1 MVRVSRGWEFAL
13 PYDED
18 FVRKHPD
25 VARRQHM
32 LWAGIQA
39 KYGAAGAGRPRGVCP
54 SRPGDAGGTGLRRGG
69 RGGAPRPSVGP
80 RGPPRHAA
88 SGDRRPGAG
97 TLCSDRGWPRA
108 LELSPALSRLEKVYN
123 LVKETTP
130 KQPEGQSG
138 VAGAPPP
145 QASASGPPRPRV
157 GRSWVVGGRLG
168 PVRAETRFPASS
180 VLGGVAAVSCNVGC
194 GGGRTGPRC
203 SWPAVRAPRP
213 RWRQVPG
220 RGGRARPQGGGAAG
234 LPLGLCRSCAP
245 LSSPMSPSRARRAGL
260 GGPAGPGG

>member
-1 MVRVSRGWEFAL
+1 MEGWGGGGGGAAGGRPHPCGPQLCAEDVKDFLEHVAVVRVSRGWEFAL

-54 SRPGDAGGTGLRRGG
+54 SRPGDSGGTGLRRGG
-69 RGGAPRPSVGP
+69 RGGAPRPGVGP
-80 RGPPRHAA
+80 RGPPRHEA

-145 QASASGPPRPRV
+145 QASASGPQGFCTQGPPD
-157 GRSWVVGGRLG
+157 LG
-168 PVRAETRFPASS
+168 SA
-180 VLGGVAAVSCNVGC
+180 
-194 GGGRTGPRC
+194 
-203 SWPAVRAPRP
+203 
-213 RWRQVPG
+213 
-220 RGGRARPQGGGAAG
+220 GAG
-234 LPLGLCRSCAP
+234 WWGYGWDL
-245 LSSPMSPSRARRAGL
+245 
-260 GGPAGPGG
+260 

>member
-1 MVRVSRGWEFAL
+1 MSPGPEWRGGAGAGRSGAAGGRPHPCGPQLCAEDVKDFLEHVAVVRVSRGWEFAL

-69 RGGAPRPSVGP
+69 RGGAPQP
-80 RGPPRHAA
+80 
-88 SGDRRPGAG
+88 G

-145 QASASGPPRPRV
+145 QASASGPQ
-157 GRSWVVGGRLG
+157 GFCTQG
-168 PVRAETRFPASS
+168 PPD
-180 VLGGVAAVSCNVGC
+180 
-194 GGGRTGPRC
+194 
-203 SWPAVRAPRP
+203 
-213 RWRQVPG
+213 
-220 RGGRARPQGGGAAG
+220 
-234 LPLGLCRSCAP
+234 LGL
-245 LSSPMSPSRARRAGL
+245 AG
-260 GGPAGPGG
+260 AGWWGDGWDP